1 MPKIVIVGGK
11 LQGSEAAYLG
21 RKAGF
26 EIVLID
32 LDPQAP
38 AKNLCSRFICGD
50 VLSDTPQITAEL
62 DSADLILPTMENDTV
77 LKGLTEL
84 AEKKGYCLAF
94 DWKAYQ
100 ISSSKRRSDRL
111 FAEYHLPCPRYWPDG
126 NFPYIAKPDSE
137 SGSHGVRYF
146 KRQEEL
152 DDFLKNGGERFIIQE
167 FVEGPSYSVE
177 IIGKPGNY
185 RTYEI
190 TQIFVDD
197 GYDCNLAATLHT
209 IEPEKKRRIE
219 ELAVEIAEQ
228 IGLKGIMDLE
238 VIDCHGEIK
247 ILEIDARL
255 PSQTAIVVYHASGM
269 NYIKELYDLFTSG
282 GFIGDQINYGK
293 CASLTHYRFEDGV
306 WSSHGEHI
314 MVEGEPLDY
323 TEGLCSEA
331 DVISDYLPSRSVWR
345 GTFIN
350 WADTLEELDAKEE
363 KMRKELEEKFGEG
376 RVKTYAELVDCA
388 KTEAGRTERG

>member
-1 MPKIVIVGGK
+1 M
-11 LQGSEAAYLG
+11 
-21 RKAGF
+21 
-26 EIVLID
+26 
-32 LDPQAP
+32 
-38 AKNLCSRFICGD
+38 
-50 VLSDTPQITAEL
+50 
-62 DSADLILPTMENDTV
+62 
-77 LKGLTEL
+77 
-84 AEKKGYCLAF
+84 
-94 DWKAYQ
+94 
-100 ISSSKRRSDRL
+100 
-111 FAEYHLPCPRYWPDG
+111 
-126 NFPYIAKPDSE
+126 
-137 SGSHGVRYF
+137 
-146 KRQEEL
+146 

-209 IEPEKKRRIE
+209 IEPEKKQRIE
-219 ELAVEIAEQ
+219 ELAVEIAER

-282 GFIGDQINYGK
+282 GFIGEQINHGK
-293 CASLTHYRFEDGV
+293 CASLTHYQFEDGV

-314 MVEGEPLDY
+314 MVEGGQLDY